1 MVCADG
7 ENFWFWGSLV
17 WLKSPP
23 FFKFVPLK
31 IQIKFKQISGFDNS
45 MHSYTDLL
53 LNCERSEQKNL
64 AFFVYFIFE
73 KNGFCKRRGGFNG
86 VTILMW
92 EFYWGTSKSQH
103 FEWGV
108 CRFFVIFNGVI
119 LSYEIPVGW
128 VIFLLGWKNG
138 PFSEIFFTGVTS
150 GVDPTGSQRQGCP
163 LRPNHGWPSRC
174 H

>member
-1 MVCADG
+1 MIIQDDICLDHNLLQKAVASTMVCT
-7 ENFWFWGSLV
+7 V
-17 WLKSPP
+17 
-23 FFKFVPLK
+23 
-31 IQIKFKQISGFDNS
+31 IQICYLIASGAS
-45 MHSYTDLL
+45 
-53 LNCERSEQKNL
+53 KKIL

-119 LSYEIPVGW
+119 FSYEIPVGW

-150 GVDPTGSQRQGCP
+150 GVDPTGSQRQGCF
-163 LRPNHGWPSRC
+163 LFWRIDKTAILKVKYLYR
-174 H
+174 